1 MKSKDDQASEKD
13 KSPEN
18 EIRFAKQTG
27 LFTFWTVV
35 NRLTDESGY
44 ASGRKPYATYVGGRS
59 YRIKTLS
66 PILLANQ
73 QPAVKMP
80 TQYEQLGSFCH
91 SEAAAQRLANS
102 FAYLIQI
109 FGVFVL
115 NFYQDSVLSCLNSI
129 SY

>member
-1 MKSKDDQASEKD
+1 MKRR

-44 ASGRKPYATYVGGRS
+44 VSGRKPYVAYVSGRS
-59 YRIKTLS
+59 YRVRVLDS
-66 PILLANQ
+66 ILLANQ
-73 QPAVKMP
+73 RPAVKMP
-80 TQYEQLGSFCH
+80 TQYGQLGSFCH
-91 SEAAAQRLANS
+91 FEAAAQRLANS
-102 FAYLIQI
+102 FAFLIQI

-115 NFYQDSVLSCLNSI
+115 NFCQDSVLSCLNSI